1 MIKFTLRDLGSFI
14 KKPNDNQ
21 IQLSIKEKF
30 YFIFILF
37 TIKIIAVFFF
47 ILPILN
53 QINKWLNT
61 SDNNII
67 DIESYS
73 ALRTFFGYVLIGPL
87 IEEIIF
93 RYFLR
98 YKGIITL
105 IINKQRWEKNFHY
118 IVHLSVILFAYIHLG
133 NYVSKDFLFYIIS
146 PLIVSSQL
154 VTGIL
159 TSFIRIRLSFFWGV
173 LFHSIWN
180 FLILSVPESIFS
192 WAILFD

>member
-14 KKPNDNQ
+14 QKPNDNQ
-21 IQLSIKEKF
+21 IQLNIKEKV

-73 ALRTFFGYVLIGPL
+73 TLSICPSNP
-87 IEEIIF
+87 IF
-93 RYFLR
+93 P
-98 YKGIITL
+98 
-105 IINKQRWEKNFHY
+105 
-118 IVHLSVILFAYIHLG
+118 S
-133 NYVSKDFLFYIIS
+133 
-146 PLIVSSQL
+146 
-154 VTGIL
+154 L
-159 TSFIRIRLSFFWGV
+159 T
-173 LFHSIWN
+173 
-180 FLILSVPESIFS
+180 
-192 WAILFD
+192 